1 MIFNLAQE
9 KTETLKEYTVKLL
22 THKLFFNEFYALK
35 HVSFSMKR
43 GESLALIGR
52 NGSGKSTMLKVIS
65 GVMYPS
71 GGSVAVNGEIAPMI
85 ELGAGFDMDLTA
97 RENIFLNGAVL
108 GHDRDYMM
116 EHFDRIIEFSEL
128 KDFVDVPVKN
138 FSSGMIARLG
148 FSIATEVQADILVC
162 DEVLAVGDFMFQQ
175 KCHRRMEEMLS
186 NGTTL
191 LFVSHDRYFINRF
204 ATRIWEVANGTIT
217 DYPMGFAQYRAAK
230 AEEKKPAPA
239 PVQKKKQDTRPP
251 RAGREKQAARR
262 QLTIC
267 ETGISKLEERCRQ
280 LDAEMEQNACDAEK
294 LQELYREKQEVEAR
308 LEQEMARWEELSQQ
322 AEE

>member
-1 MIFNLAQE
+1 MDEIIKVNDVSMRFNLAQE

-52 NGSGKSTMLKVIS
+52 NGSGKSTILKVIS

-175 KCHRRMEEMLS
+175 KCHRRMEERRRWRPLTARCCSSAMIS
-186 NGTTL
+186 
-191 LFVSHDRYFINRF
+191 
-204 ATRIWEVANGTIT
+204 TRCSSCASAPSGWIT
-217 DYPMGFAQYRAAK
+217 VFCAGMGHRVKSARTMCALWRPVKPDGKAA
-230 AEEKKPAPA
+230 
-239 PVQKKKQDTRPP
+239 D
-251 RAGREKQAARR
+251 GF
-262 QLTIC
+262 
-267 ETGISKLEERCRQ
+267 GCR
-280 LDAEMEQNACDAEK
+280 L
-294 LQELYREKQEVEAR
+294 
-308 LEQEMARWEELSQQ
+308 
-322 AEE
+322 

>member
-1 MIFNLAQE
+1 
-9 KTETLKEYTVKLL
+9 
-22 THKLFFNEFYALK
+22 
-35 HVSFSMKR
+35 MKR

-191 LFVSHDRYFINRF
+191 LSSAMIS
-204 ATRIWEVANGTIT
+204 TRCSSCASAPSGWIT
-217 DYPMGFAQYRAAK
+217 VFCAGMGHRVKSARTMCALWRPVKPDGKAA
-230 AEEKKPAPA
+230 
-239 PVQKKKQDTRPP
+239 D
-251 RAGREKQAARR
+251 GF
-262 QLTIC
+262 
-267 ETGISKLEERCRQ
+267 GCR
-280 LDAEMEQNACDAEK
+280 L
-294 LQELYREKQEVEAR
+294 
-308 LEQEMARWEELSQQ
+308 
-322 AEE
+322 

>member
-1 MIFNLAQE
+1 MDEIIKVNDVSMRFNLAQE

-116 EHFDRIIEFSEL
+116 EHFDRIIEFCGC
-128 KDFVDVPVKN
+128 
-138 FSSGMIARLG
+138 SGQKL
-148 FSIATEVQADILVC
+148 
-162 DEVLAVGDFMFQQ
+162 FQ
-175 KCHRRMEEMLS
+175 R
-186 NGTTL
+186 
-191 LFVSHDRYFINRF
+191 HDRSFGLF
-204 ATRIWEVANGTIT
+204 H
-217 DYPMGFAQYRAAK
+217 
-230 AEEKKPAPA
+230 
-239 PVQKKKQDTRPP
+239 
-251 RAGREKQAARR
+251 
-262 QLTIC
+262 C
-267 ETGISKLEERCRQ
+267 H
-280 LDAEMEQNACDAEK
+280 
-294 LQELYREKQEVEAR
+294 
-308 LEQEMARWEELSQQ
+308 
-322 AEE
+322 

>member
-1 MIFNLAQE
+1 MDEIIKVNDVSMRFNLAQE

-108 GHDRDYMM
+108 GHDDLGGA
-116 EHFDRIIEFSEL
+116 E
-128 KDFVDVPVKN
+128 VV
-138 FSSGMIARLG
+138 RLG
-148 FSIATEVQADILVC
+148 VVHLVAVEEHH
-162 DEVLAVGDFMFQQ
+162 DVGVL
-175 KCHRRMEEMLS
+175 L
-186 NGTTL
+186 
-191 LFVSHDRYFINRF
+191 DR
-204 ATRIWEVANGTIT
+204 A
-217 DYPMGFAQYRAAK
+217 GFAQ
-230 AEEKKPAPA
+230 
-239 PVQKKKQDTRPP
+239 V
-251 RAGREKQAARR
+251 
-262 QLTIC
+262 
-267 ETGISKLEERCRQ
+267 
-280 LDAEMEQNACDAEK
+280 
-294 LQELYREKQEVEAR
+294 
-308 LEQEMARWEELSQQ
+308 
-322 AEE
+322 